1 MPHPSPVAEHCASM
15 SDKHVALAVIFDVP
29 AGEDYRL
36 HILVAEMI
44 EINDG
49 IIWFSV
55 FYVIFFHLF

>member
-1 MPHPSPVAEHCASM
+1 M